1 MRLHA
6 PKNVTFWI
14 ALILVIIGIIARL
27 VPLGVISTYFWVLI
41 LAGYILLALGV
52 LLKGL

>member
-14 ALILVIIGIIARL
+14 ALILVALGLVFMFVIGHYSWAW
-27 VPLGVISTYFWVLI
+27 FLI